1 MQRGS
6 ETGRSLSAFPLT
18 RVALWISLA
27 MLTLC
32 PQSVGQVQTASEYQV
47 EAAYLYNF
55 AKFTEWPKQSLPDGP
70 SPLVIGAAGGDSEF
84 LEVLRRTV
92 AGKTIGTHPVAV
104 KRVSSL
110 DEMKSCHLV
119 FFRSSDR
126 KRTQSAI
133 AGLGQASVL
142 LVGMEQTFLQQG
154 GMITLVLEN
163 GRIRFEVD
171 QASLDR
177 ANIRL
182 SPNLLTLAKTDQG
195 LPQVL
200 SD

>member
-1 MQRGS
+1 
-6 ETGRSLSAFPLT
+6 
-18 RVALWISLA
+18 